1 MKKTIT
7 LIFLSL
13 APAFLAA
20 APISRAKARAIASQ
34 AFNRLNPSLS
44 QPVDF
49 NLEAKV
55 KGRTLQADAESPAY
69 YAFNNAGGNG
79 FAIIA
84 GDDLFP
90 QMVAYS
96 DKGQFTDE
104 MEMAP
109 ALVEFLRAYAAYVE
123 AVRNGEAEAP
133 ARRVP
138 GDITG
143 DVVVEPLLSTVWGQ
157 GSPYNYYCPNQW
169 PVGCVATAMSQ
180 IMNYWKFPASGKG
193 EITYGG
199 SESMITVNFA
209 ESNYDWSIMKDKFA
223 QLDWKRDA
231 GKNVAKLC
239 FDCGVACYMEYDE
252 TGSGA
257 TIVDAYNAFSQHFK
271 YNAESITLLMREAMD
286 SQEEWNDILFAELD
300 ARRPVLYAGA
310 SSSGGGPDAAGHA
323 FVIDG
328 YDSNHIVHV
337 NWGWNGD
344 NNGYYDITLLN
355 PGGYTF
361 SQRQEMV
368 VGIIPDENEE
378 HTQRK
383 QFRMW
388 MTDSLAAAK
397 GTSAKLGSNFN
408 LKIGAIYNHGTYAA
422 TYTIGIN
429 LYDVTGKLVQEI
441 SVPSDNLTV
450 TLSSNYGKN
459 PFGLVK
465 CLVPADIPEGDYY
478 CSVVS
483 KEKGYDE
490 YVLPYTSGG
499 DKNNRMKFYIHD
511 GVIDFYQH
519 STAINT
525 IEAGE
530 ADVIRTDFFDI
541 SGRKISQPAQG
552 IITIRRQILSN
563 GTVKTTKI
571 IK

>member
-104 MEMAP
+104 AEMAP

-180 IMNYWKFPASGKG
+180 IMNYWKFPASGK
-193 EITYGG
+193 
-199 SESMITVNFA
+199 
-209 ESNYDWSIMKDKFA
+209 
-223 QLDWKRDA
+223 
-231 GKNVAKLC
+231 
-239 FDCGVACYMEYDE
+239 
-252 TGSGA
+252 
-257 TIVDAYNAFSQHFK
+257 
-271 YNAESITLLMREAMD
+271 
-286 SQEEWNDILFAELD
+286 
-300 ARRPVLYAGA
+300 P
-310 SSSGGGPDAAGHA
+310 
-323 FVIDG
+323 
-328 YDSNHIVHV
+328 
-337 NWGWNGD
+337 
-344 NNGYYDITLLN
+344 
-355 PGGYTF
+355 
-361 SQRQEMV
+361 
-368 VGIIPDENEE
+368 
-378 HTQRK
+378 
-383 QFRMW
+383 
-388 MTDSLAAAK
+388 
-397 GTSAKLGSNFN
+397 
-408 LKIGAIYNHGTYAA
+408 
-422 TYTIGIN
+422 
-429 LYDVTGKLVQEI
+429 
-441 SVPSDNLTV
+441 
-450 TLSSNYGKN
+450 
-459 PFGLVK
+459 
-465 CLVPADIPEGDYY
+465 
-478 CSVVS
+478 
-483 KEKGYDE
+483 
-490 YVLPYTSGG
+490 
-499 DKNNRMKFYIHD
+499 
-511 GVIDFYQH
+511 
-519 STAINT
+519 
-525 IEAGE
+525 
-530 ADVIRTDFFDI
+530 
-541 SGRKISQPAQG
+541 
-552 IITIRRQILSN
+552 
-563 GTVKTTKI
+563 
-571 IK
+571 

>member
-69 YAFNNAGGNG
+69 YAFNNAGGEG

-104 MEMAP
+104 AEMAP

-143 DVVVEPLLSTVWGQ
+143 DVVVEPLLTTVWGQ

-193 EITYGG
+193 EVTYGG
-199 SESMITVNFA
+199 SEYMITVNFA
-209 ESNYDWSIMKDKFA
+209 ESTYDWSIMK
-223 QLDWKRDA
+223 
-231 GKNVAKLC
+231 
-239 FDCGVACYMEYDE
+239 
-252 TGSGA
+252 
-257 TIVDAYNAFSQHFK
+257 AYNALSQHFK

>member
-104 MEMAP
+104 AEMAP
-109 ALVEFLRAYAAYVE
+109 ALVEFLQAYAAYVE

-193 EITYGG
+193 EVTYGG
-199 SESMITVNFA
+199 SEYMITVNFA
-209 ESNYDWSIMKDKFA
+209 ESTYDWSIMKDKFA
-223 QLDWKRDA
+223 QLDWKKDA

-239 FDCGVACYMEYDE
+239 FDCGVACYMEYDQ

-383 QFRMW
+383 QFLRDALVRL
-388 MTDSLAAAK
+388 TQPLHFCADLRSGLAETRRVRLLRVRDKRLCGRGGARRHVFAARPARSHRHETRPRHALYFRARKLSGQFRPPDLEARVEVFLKSSLGLVSESDLAFAPCLVTRRCETAHAPRRAESDGEK
-397 GTSAKLGSNFN
+397 QYQGKKTHNATPQTIQTSDFTSATASRASRAVR
-408 LKIGAIYNHGTYAA
+408 IG
-422 TYTIGIN
+422 
-429 LYDVTGKLVQEI
+429 
-441 SVPSDNLTV
+441 
-450 TLSSNYGKN
+450 
-459 PFGLVK
+459 
-465 CLVPADIPEGDYY
+465 
-478 CSVVS
+478 
-483 KEKGYDE
+483 
-490 YVLPYTSGG
+490 
-499 DKNNRMKFYIHD
+499 
-511 GVIDFYQH
+511 
-519 STAINT
+519 STARP
-525 IEAGE
+525 
-530 ADVIRTDFFDI
+530 RTM
-541 SGRKISQPAQG
+541 SRKYRCSA
-552 IITIRRQILSN
+552 S
-563 GTVKTTKI
+563 
-571 IK
+571 